1 MLKGVL
7 KYVKGYRVQSILSP
21 LFKLLE
27 ATFEL
32 IVPLVIKNL
41 IDKGIN
47 GNDPTV
53 IRNSIIL
60 LCIFA
65 TVGIICAIC
74 AQYFA
79 AAAAAG
85 ISSDVRRDL
94 FRKIMHLSVS
104 DYEKIGSSNIVTGLT
119 SDVNQIQSGIN
130 LTLRLLLRSPFIVFG
145 AVIMA
150 FTISV
155 RLACIFVFAVV
166 ALGLFVA
173 FNMKRAIPAY
183 KDTRKGLDALVDAT
197 GNGLSGVKVIRGF
210 NRTSDDYQG
219 FKEKSANLNALQKKA
234 AGISALL
241 NPVTFLII
249 NLSICFLIARGAI
262 HVDSGD
268 LTQGQVVALYNYM
281 SQILVELIKLANL
294 IITVS
299 RAVACTV
306 RVRDLLKYFDES
318 IEDAVVID
326 DPHAAHSLEFRN
338 VSFRYPDSGED
349 TLTDI
354 SFKVEKGE
362 KIGVIGIT
370 GSGKSTVAQ
379 LASGLY
385 APTSGEILL
394 DGKSVEHISRDSLYK
409 AMSLCVQ
416 KARMFT
422 GSIKYNISLDREGI
436 SDENIERAIVDSC
449 TDDVV
454 VHKEDGKDFIVKAN
468 GAGLSGGQKQRIGI
482 ARALAGEPGLLIF
495 DDSTSA
501 LDAATE
507 RKLLKNLGSL
517 NNSPTMIF
525 VSQKIKT
532 VMDLD
537 KILLVEDG
545 RISAFAPHRELLNIS
560 ENYRKFCAL
569 QDEEG
574 VS

>member
-1 MLKGVL
+1 MLKGVM
-7 KYVKGYRVQSILSP
+7 KYAKGYSVQSILSP

-27 ATFEL
+27 AVFEL
-32 IVPLVIKNL
+32 IVPYVIKDL
-41 IDKGIN
+41 IDKGIKC
-47 GNDPTV
+47 NDPQV
-53 IRNSIIL
+53 IRNNVIL
-60 LCIFA
+60 LVVFA
-65 TVGIICAIC
+65 TVGVVCAIC

-85 ISSDVRRDL
+85 ISSDVRKDL

-130 LTLRLLLRSPFIVFG
+130 LVLRLLLRSPFIVFG

-155 RLACIFVFAVV
+155 RMALIFVVV
-166 ALGLFVA
+166 VTILGVFVA
-173 FNMKRAIPAY
+173 FNMRRAIPAY
-183 KDTRKGLDALVDAT
+183 KETRKGLDELVDAT
-197 GNGLSGVKVIRGF
+197 GNGLAGVKVIRGF
-210 NRTSDDYQG
+210 NRSSEDYER
-219 FKEKSANLNALQKKA
+219 FRERSSALNLLQKKA
-234 AGISALL
+234 ASISAFL
-241 NPVTFLII
+241 NPVTFLMI
-249 NLSICFLIARGAI
+249 NLSVCFLIARGAI
-262 HVDSGD
+262 RVEAGD
-268 LTQGQVVALYNYM
+268 LTQGQVVALYSYM
-281 SQILVELIKLANL
+281 AMIIVELIKLANL
-294 IITVS
+294 IVTVS

-306 RVRDLLKYFDES
+306 RVKDLLLHVDEKIS
-318 IEDAVVID
+318 DAVLID
-326 DPHAAHSLEFRN
+326 APHEAHSLEFRD
-338 VSFRYPDSGED
+338 VSFSYPDSSEETITG
-349 TLTDI
+349 I

-362 KIGVIGIT
+362 RIGVIGIT

-385 APTSGEILL
+385 APDKGEILL

-422 GSIKYNISLDREGI
+422 GSIGYNISLGREGI
-436 SDENIERAIVDSC
+436 SDEQIDNAIRVSC
-449 TDDVV
+449 TDDVIDRKSEG
-454 VHKEDGKDFIVKAN
+454 KEFEVKAN

-507 RKLLKNLGSL
+507 RRFLKNLKSL
-517 NNSPTMIF
+517 KDNPTMIF

-537 KILLVEDG
+537 KILLIEDG
-545 RISAFAPHRELLNIS
+545 KVSAYAPHSELIRIS
-560 ENYRKFCAL
+560 ENYRKLCAL
-569 QDEEG
+569 QDEEAG
-574 VS
+574 V

>member
-1 MLKGVL
+1 MLKGVM
-7 KYVKGYRVQSILSP
+7 KYVKGYSVQSILSP

-27 ATFEL
+27 AVFEL
-32 IVPLVIKNL
+32 IVPLVIKDL
-41 IDKGIN
+41 IDLGIK
-47 GNDPTV
+47 GNDPQV
-53 IRNSIIL
+53 IKNKMIL
-60 LCIFA
+60 LVVFA
-65 TVGIICAIC
+65 TVGVVCAIC

-130 LTLRLLLRSPFIVFG
+130 LVLRLLLRSPFIVFG

-150 FTISV
+150 FTVSV
-155 RLACIFVFAVV
+155 RMALIFVVVV
-166 ALGLFVA
+166 AVLGVFVA
-173 FNMKRAIPAY
+173 FNMRSAIPAY
-183 KDTRKGLDALVDAT
+183 KETRKGLDSLVDAT

-210 NRTSDDYQG
+210 NRSSDDYKG
-219 FKEKSANLNALQKKA
+219 FKERSSALNLLQKKA
-234 AGISALL
+234 ASISSFL

-249 NLSICFLIARGAI
+249 NLAVCFLIARGAI
-262 HVDSGD
+262 HVETGD
-268 LTQGQVVALYNYM
+268 LTQGQVVALYTYM
-281 SQILVELIKLANL
+281 SMIIVELIKLANL
-294 IITVS
+294 IVTVS

-306 RVRDLLKYFDES
+306 RVKDLLMHVDEKIS
-318 IEDAVVID
+318 DAITID
-326 DPHAAHSLEFRN
+326 DPHKSHSLEFKG
-338 VSFRYPDSGED
+338 VSFSYLDSSEE

-354 SFKVEKGE
+354 SFKVEAGE
-362 KIGVIGIT
+362 RIGVIGIT

-385 APTSGEILL
+385 APDNGEIFI

-422 GSIKYNISLDREGI
+422 GSIKYNISLDREDI
-436 SDENIERAIVDSC
+436 TSEQIDEAIVNSC
-449 TDDVV
+449 TDDVIERKTEG
-454 VHKEDGKDFIVKAN
+454 KEFEVKAN

-482 ARALAGEPGLLIF
+482 ARALAGDPGLLIF

-507 RKLLKNLGSL
+507 RRLLKNLASL
-517 NNSPTMIF
+517 KNSPTMIF

-537 KILLVEDG
+537 KILLIEDG
-545 RISAFAPHRELLNIS
+545 RISAYAPHGELLKIS
-560 ENYRKFCAL
+560 ENYRKLCAL
-569 QDEEG
+569 QNEEDG
-574 VS
+574 V

>member
-47 GNDPTV
+47 GSDPAV

-155 RLACIFVFAVV
+155 RLATIFVFAVV

-210 NRTSDDYQG
+210 NRTSDDYQD

-454 VHKEDGKDFIVKAN
+454 VHKEEGKDFIVKAN

>member
-1 MLKGVL
+1 MLKGVM
-7 KYVKGYRVQSILSP
+7 KYVKGYSVQSILSP

-27 ATFEL
+27 AVFEL
-32 IVPLVIKNL
+32 IVPLVIKDL
-41 IDKGIN
+41 IDLGIK
-47 GNDPTV
+47 GNDPQIIKSKT
-53 IRNSIIL
+53 IL
-60 LCIFA
+60 LVIFA
-65 TVGIICAIC
+65 TVGVVCAIC

-94 FRKIMHLSVS
+94 FRKIMHLSVA

-130 LTLRLLLRSPFIVFG
+130 LVLRLLLRSPFIVFG

-150 FTISV
+150 FTVSV
-155 RLACIFVFAVV
+155 RMALIFVIVV
-166 ALGLFVA
+166 AILGVFVA
-173 FNMKRAIPAY
+173 FNMRSAIPAY
-183 KDTRKGLDALVDAT
+183 KETRKGLDSLVDAT

-210 NRTSDDYQG
+210 NRSADDYKG
-219 FKEKSANLNALQKKA
+219 FKERSSALNLLQKKA
-234 AGISALL
+234 AFISAYL

-249 NLSICFLIARGAI
+249 NLAVCFLIARGAI
-262 HVDSGD
+262 HVETGD
-268 LTQGQVVALYNYM
+268 LTQGQVVALYTYM
-281 SQILVELIKLANL
+281 SMIIVELIKLANL
-294 IITVS
+294 IVTVS

-306 RVRDLLKYFDES
+306 RVKDLLTHVDEKIS
-318 IEDAVVID
+318 DAVTID
-326 DPHAAHSLEFRN
+326 APHEAHSLEFRD
-338 VSFRYPDSGED
+338 VSFSYPDSSEE

-354 SFKVEKGE
+354 SFKVDEGE
-362 KIGVIGIT
+362 RIGVIGIT

-385 APTSGEILL
+385 APDKGEILI

-422 GSIKYNISLDREGI
+422 GSIKYNISLDREDI
-436 SDENIERAIVDSC
+436 TSEQIDEAIVNSC
-449 TDDVV
+449 TDDVIAR
-454 VHKEDGKDFIVKAN
+454 KSEGSDFEVKAN

-482 ARALAGEPGLLIF
+482 ARALAGVPGLLIF

-507 RKLLKNLGSL
+507 RRLLKNLSSL
-517 NNSPTMIF
+517 KNSPTMIF

-537 KILLVEDG
+537 KILLIEDG
-545 RISAFAPHRELLNIS
+545 RISAFAPHEELLKIS
-560 ENYRKFCAL
+560 ENYRKLCAL
-569 QDEEG
+569 QNEETG
-574 VS
+574 V

>member
-47 GNDPTV
+47 GNDLAV

>member
-1 MLKGVL
+1 
-7 KYVKGYRVQSILSP
+7 
-21 LFKLLE
+21 
-27 ATFEL
+27 
-32 IVPLVIKNL
+32 
-41 IDKGIN
+41 
-47 GNDPTV
+47 
-53 IRNSIIL
+53 
-60 LCIFA
+60 
-65 TVGIICAIC
+65 
-74 AQYFA
+74 
-79 AAAAAG
+79 
-85 ISSDVRRDL
+85 
-94 FRKIMHLSVS
+94 
-104 DYEKIGSSNIVTGLT
+104 
-119 SDVNQIQSGIN
+119 
-130 LTLRLLLRSPFIVFG
+130 
-145 AVIMA
+145 
-150 FTISV
+150 
-155 RLACIFVFAVV
+155 
-166 ALGLFVA
+166 
-173 FNMKRAIPAY
+173 
-183 KDTRKGLDALVDAT
+183 
-197 GNGLSGVKVIRGF
+197 
-210 NRTSDDYQG
+210 
-219 FKEKSANLNALQKKA
+219 
-234 AGISALL
+234 
-241 NPVTFLII
+241 
-249 NLSICFLIARGAI
+249 
-262 HVDSGD
+262 
-268 LTQGQVVALYNYM
+268 
-281 SQILVELIKLANL
+281 
-294 IITVS
+294 VS

-318 IEDAVVID
+318 IVDAVVID

-409 AMSLCVQ
+409 AMSLCIQ

-436 SDENIERAIVDSC
+436 SDENIDRAIIDSC

-454 VHKEDGKDFIVKAN
+454 GHKEEGKDFIVKAN

-517 NNSPTMIF
+517 SNSPTMIF

-545 RISAFAPHRELLNIS
+545 RISAFAPHSELLTIS

>member
-1 MLKGVL
+1 MLKGVM
-7 KYVKGYRVQSILSP
+7 KYVKGYRLQCILSP

-27 ATFEL
+27 AVFEL
-32 IVPLVIKNL
+32 IVPLVIKDL
-41 IDKGIN
+41 IDLGIKGN
-47 GNDPTV
+47 APGV
-53 IRNSIIL
+53 IRDNVIL
-60 LCIFA
+60 LAIFA
-65 TVGIICAIC
+65 TVGVISAIC

-85 ISSDVRRDL
+85 ISSDVRKDL

-130 LTLRLLLRSPFIVFG
+130 LVLRLLLRSPFIVFG

-150 FTISV
+150 FTVSV
-155 RLACIFVFAVV
+155 RMALIFVVVV
-166 ALGLFVA
+166 AILGVFVA
-173 FNMKRAIPAY
+173 FNMRSAIPSY
-183 KDTRKGLDALVDAT
+183 KETRKGLDRLVDAT

-210 NRTSDDYQG
+210 NRSSDDYEG
-219 FKEKSANLNALQKKA
+219 FRKRSAELNSLQKKA
-234 AGISALL
+234 ASVSAFL

-249 NLSICFLIARGAI
+249 NLSVCFLIARGAI
-262 HVDSGD
+262 NVEAGD
-268 LTQGQVVALYNYM
+268 LTQGQVVALYTYM
-281 SQILVELIKLANL
+281 SMIIVELIKLANL
-294 IITVS
+294 IVTVS

-306 RVRDLLKYFDES
+306 RVKDLLLHVDEKIS
-318 IEDAVVID
+318 DAVLVD
-326 DPHAAHSLEFRN
+326 EPHKAHSLEFRG
-338 VSFRYPDSGED
+338 VSFSYPDSSEE
-349 TLTDI
+349 TLSDI

-362 KIGVIGIT
+362 RIGVIGIT

-385 APTSGEILL
+385 APDKGEILL
-394 DGKSVEHISRDSLYK
+394 DDKSVEHISRDSLYK

-422 GSIKYNISLDREGI
+422 GSISYNISLDREGI
-436 SDENIERAIVDSC
+436 TEDQIDRAINDSC
-449 TDDVV
+449 TDDVIDRKSEG
-454 VHKEDGKDFIVKAN
+454 KEFEVKAN

-482 ARALAGEPGLLIF
+482 ARALAGQPGLLIF

-507 RKLLKNLGSL
+507 RRLLKNLSSL
-517 NNSPTMIF
+517 ENSPTMIF

-537 KILLVEDG
+537 KILLIEDG
-545 RISAFAPHRELLNIS
+545 RVSAYAPHTELLKIS

-569 QDEEG
+569 QNEEAG
-574 VS
+574 V

>member
-47 GNDPTV
+47 GNDPAV

-454 VHKEDGKDFIVKAN
+454 VHKEEGKDFIVKAN

-517 NNSPTMIF
+517 TNSPTMIF

>member
-454 VHKEDGKDFIVKAN
+454 VHKEEGKDFIVKAN

-517 NNSPTMIF
+517 TNSPTMIF

-537 KILLVEDG
+537 KILLVEEG

>member
-47 GNDPTV
+47 GSDPAV

-155 RLACIFVFAVV
+155 RLATIFVFAVV

-306 RVRDLLKYFDES
+306 RVKDLLKYFDES

-532 VMDLD
+532 VMNLD